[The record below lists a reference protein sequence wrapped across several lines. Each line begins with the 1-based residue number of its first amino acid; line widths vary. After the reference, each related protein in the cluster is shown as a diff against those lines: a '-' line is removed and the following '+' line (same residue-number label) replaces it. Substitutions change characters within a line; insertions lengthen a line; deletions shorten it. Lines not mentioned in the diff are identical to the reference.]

1 MVPKKTKKKS
11 ILNDYS
17 YKDITNFVEDIY
29 EVAFGA
35 DAIYKKYT
43 PEEVLERIKH
53 FSQLSWNIEDAAD
66 DIVSR
71 NSDVGDDIESLIVN
85 AREDIRSD
93 ISRLQSDIESLRS
106 DVSSIERS

>member
-17 YKDITNFVEDIY
+17 YSDMLNFVEDIY
-29 EVAFGA
+29 EVGFGA
-35 DAIYKKYT
+35 DAIYKDYSL
-43 PEEVLERIKH
+43 EEVLERIKH
-53 FSQLSWNIEDAAD
+53 FSKLSWKIEDSAD

-93 ISRLQSDIESLRS
+93 ISRLQSDIDCLRS

>member
-1 MVPKKTKKKS
+1 MTVKTKKKS

-43 PEEVLERIKH
+43 PEEVLERIKN
-53 FSQLSWNIEDAAD
+53 FSQLSWKIEDSAD
-66 DIVSR
+66 DIVNR
-71 NSDVGDDIESLIVN
+71 NNDVGDDLESLIYN
-85 AREDIRSD
+85 STTDIRD
-93 ISRLQSDIESLRS
+93 DLSRLQSDIDNLRS
-106 DVSSIERS
+106 EVSSIERS